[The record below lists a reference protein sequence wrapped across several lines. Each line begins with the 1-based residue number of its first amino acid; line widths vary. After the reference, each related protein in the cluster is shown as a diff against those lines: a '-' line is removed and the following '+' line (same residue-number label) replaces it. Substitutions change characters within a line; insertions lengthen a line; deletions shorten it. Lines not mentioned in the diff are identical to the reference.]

1 MKDYITRGLR
11 YPRKGYFN
19 VPLHNF
25 LGLTLSTLGLLALKR
40 ANIFWGPPKI
50 NLQALGLL
58 IGLKMDTMTTVLKAI
73 HDWGHQI
80 KSLFI
85 QAVAISTNKKVRIIS
100 LDVQNTTFI
109 VNESDLP
116 ENKCIYLTNEFS
128 IHWIKQTKLVLIVWI
143 FLFQSYG
150 YYGHLNYE

>member
-1 MKDYITRGLR
+1 
-11 YPRKGYFN
+11 
-19 VPLHNF
+19 
-25 LGLTLSTLGLLALKR
+25 
-40 ANIFWGPPKI
+40 
-50 NLQALGLL
+50 
-58 IGLKMDTMTTVLKAI
+58 MDTMTTVLKAI

-85 QAVAISTNKKVRIIS
+85 QVVAISKKKVRIIS

-128 IHWIKQTKLVLIVWI
+128 IH
-143 FLFQSYG
+143 
-150 YYGHLNYE
+150 